1 MNSALNFLPADFH
14 FLRPEWFYALIP
26 LVLLLWVVY
35 RWRRTATGWQGV
47 IAGHLYQYLV
57 TGQHTA
63 KSNTLVSWLALA
75 WLLAVFALAGPSWER
90 IPQPVFQ
97 VKAGHVIVM
106 DMSLSMR
113 ATDVTPDRL
122 SRAKYKAIDLVK
134 LINEGDMGLVAYAGD
149 AFTISPLTEDASTL
163 TALLPSLSPEIMPT
177 SGSEPVLGL
186 KAAASLLES
195 AGYQRGALYWI
206 TDGVELEQMK
216 ELSDFLS
223 STPYT
228 VNILGVGTQTGAPI
242 KQLNGELLKR
252 SNGAI
257 VIPKMNPSVLQQLSR
272 QGGGKFS
279 EITANDSDIR
289 KIAAVNRFDD
299 AETESQDNNKQGDKW
314 AEAGP
319 YLLLLLLPIAA
330 LSFRRGLLFALCLCV
345 LIPMQSPVAVAQAQ
359 PGQAPVADAN
369 EAVKPN
375 AISWWQ
381 KPFLNADQ
389 QGYEHYNSEQFQ
401 DASESFEDLSW
412 KGAAQYRSGEYEAA
426 AETYGQ
432 LNSAEGFYNQ
442 GNALAKAGQLE
453 EAITAY
459 EQALA
464 KRPDYPE
471 AAQNKALLEQLKNQ
485 QDQQQ
490 DQQNQGD
497 NQNQS
502 DDQQNQSE
510 QNGENQQQNGEGSD
524 QQQSGEND
532 PSKSDQQNGQDQQQ
546 QSSDNQQNAEQN
558 GEQSDPQDAQD
569 EQQQQAQQPENGE
582 QEAGESEMKQA
593 IQGDAERDK
602 ETEQRLNNL
611 LRRIPDDPAFLLKR
625 KMQLE
630 AQKRQYR
637 RPPSSD
643 RSDW

>member
-1 MNSALNFLPADFH
+1 MSSAFGFLPADFH

-26 LVLLLWVVY
+26 LALMLWVVY

-75 WLLAVFALAGPSWER
+75 WLLTVIALAGPSWER

-113 ATDVTPDRL
+113 STDVTPDRL

-149 AFTISPLTEDASTL
+149 AFTISPLTEDATTL

-177 SGSEPVLGL
+177 SGSEPILGL
-186 KAAASLLES
+186 KAAANLLES

-272 QGGGKFS
+272 QGGGNFS

-289 KIAAVNRFDD
+289 RIASVSRFDN
-299 AETESQDNNKQGDKW
+299 AETESEDDNKQGDKW

-330 LSFRRGLLFALCLCV
+330 LSFRRGLLFAICLCV
-345 LIPMQSPVAVAQAQ
+345 LLPMQSPVAVAQTQ
-359 PGQAPVADAN
+359 PVSTPEVSEAPQP
-369 EAVKPN
+369 EAV
-375 AISWWQ
+375 SWWQ

-389 QGYEHYNSEQFQ
+389 QGFEQYNSEQFQ
-401 DASESFEDLSW
+401 GASESFDDLSW
-412 KGAAQYRSGEYEAA
+412 KGAAQYRAGDFEGA

-453 EAITAY
+453 EAIAAY

-471 AAQNKALLEQLKNQ
+471 AAENKALIEQLKNQ
-485 QDQQQ
+485 QDQQQQ

-510 QNGENQQQNGEGSD
+510 QDGENQQQNGEGSD
-524 QQQSGEND
+524 QQQDGEND
-532 PSKSDQQNGQDQQQ
+532 PSQNGQQDSQNQQQ
-546 QSSDNQQNAEQN
+546 QSSDSQQNADQN
-558 GEQSDPQDAQD
+558 GEQSDQQDAQE
-569 EQQQQAQQPENGE
+569 EQQEQAQQPQEGE

-611 LRRIPDDPAFLLKR
+611 LRRVPDDPAFLLKR